1 MRKNN
6 FLLIA
11 KLYQLDI
18 ISVSSKKKKREK
30 KRNDFMLS
38 DNTVTHRWKKN
49 QGNSLAFENFE
60 LNQQWNHTLRNITIF
75 FNRKRNNESIPFL
88 WFSQILTE
96 PHKISNDRDKQ
107 HHGNCIIKLFKQ
119 VLNDRCTLQEI
130 CFAFSILAILRDLMI
145 VYLYPRSADQ
155 LLIKNISV

>member
-1 MRKNN
+1 MNKNN

-11 KLYQLDI
+11 KFYQLDI
-18 ISVSSKKKKREK
+18 ISVSSKKKKKEMTLCSQIIQWHT
-30 KRNDFMLS
+30 DE
-38 DNTVTHRWKKN
+38 KN

-96 PHKISNDRDKQ
+96 PHKKSNDRDKQ